1 MQLKVHHGG
10 QCSVQAVVPAVVKPL
25 PHGVYRGGRDR
36 GGSCQ
41 SSERRSG
48 ADPAWLRP
56 RHEHAG
62 GHHRADARKLTQLGS
77 DAATAASSALRLST
91 SSASALGASPC
102 DVDSGRGVGAHPD
115 DCRRPRRPDK
125 EVARRPSPLT
135 WQLRHSARS
144 SVYAMGLFSHEEFP
158 DEGVAG
164 GASGGA
170 VERAR
175 GADVDQFGS
184 DQPVVVGPG
193 SPPEDGSCGQ
203 FAVQFHVSTSMLF
216 GLTRIAGMRG
226 VSVPEVCRQVIGVFV
241 AQQEGDLGALLA
253 AEAEAADYRPSLGD
267 A

>member
-1 MQLKVHHGG
+1 MFIGVGDLVFGRWDV
-10 QCSVQAVVPAVVKPL
+10 VQDAPSIAPAAEV
-25 PHGVYRGGRDR
+25 
-36 GGSCQ
+36 SC
-41 SSERRSG
+41 
-48 ADPAWLRP
+48 RP
-56 RHEHAG
+56 R
-62 GHHRADARKLTQLGS
+62 
-77 DAATAASSALRLST
+77 
-91 SSASALGASPC
+91 
-102 DVDSGRGVGAHPD
+102 
-115 DCRRPRRPDK
+115 
-125 EVARRPSPLT
+125 PLT
-135 WQLRHSARS
+135 WRLRHSARS
-144 SVYAMGLFSHEEFP
+144 SVYAMGLFSHEELP
-158 DEGVAG
+158 DEGVTG

-175 GADVDQFGS
+175 GADVDEFGS
-184 DQPVVVGPG
+184 DQLVVVGPG

>member
-1 MQLKVHHGG
+1 M
-10 QCSVQAVVPAVVKPL
+10 
-25 PHGVYRGGRDR
+25 
-36 GGSCQ
+36 
-41 SSERRSG
+41 
-48 ADPAWLRP
+48 
-56 RHEHAG
+56 
-62 GHHRADARKLTQLGS
+62 
-77 DAATAASSALRLST
+77 
-91 SSASALGASPC
+91 
-102 DVDSGRGVGAHPD
+102 
-115 DCRRPRRPDK
+115 
-125 EVARRPSPLT
+125 
-135 WQLRHSARS
+135 
-144 SVYAMGLFSHEEFP
+144 YAMGLFSHEEFP

-175 GADVDQFGS
+175 GADVDEFGS
-184 DQPVVVGPG
+184 DQLVVVGPG